1 MRPSSA
7 TRMADDLRQRRT
19 RLERFYR
26 EEVESFR
33 ATDRLSRD
41 TASALKTVCHA
52 LFWACALME
61 FHKKNTAGYVAF
73 RDSDP
78 AAGVIAGVRYG
89 RNRAIHQFPQL
100 LQITEGAQ
108 FPIKLPAPFFEISW
122 RLRSDLPP
130 PDPGHDD
137 LADEYERN
145 LQGRPVRFTF
155 DTLDQFFGRIEAFSN
170 LIKR

>member
-1 MRPSSA
+1 
-7 TRMADDLRQRRT
+7 MADALRQRRT

-73 RDSDP
+73 RDPDP

-108 FPIKLPAPFFEISW
+108 FPIKLPAPSSRYRGDYVATF
-122 RLRSDLPP
+122 RLRIPVTTISLMSMR
-130 PDPGHDD
+130 GTCKV
-137 LADEYERN
+137 
-145 LQGRPVRFTF
+145 GRC
-155 DTLDQFFGRIEAFSN
+155 A
-170 LIKR
+170 

>member
-1 MRPSSA
+1 
-7 TRMADDLRQRRT
+7 MADDLRQRRT

-26 EEVESFR
+26 EEVEFFR

-41 TASALKTVCHA
+41 TASALKRVCHA
-52 LFWACALME
+52 LLWACALME
-61 FHKKNTAGYVAF
+61 FHKTNTAGYVAF

-108 FPIKLPAPFFEISW
+108 FPIKFPAPFFEISW
-122 RLRSDLPP
+122 RPRSDLPA
-130 PDPGHDD
+130 PDPGRDD
-137 LADEYERN
+137 PVLADEYERN
-145 LQGRPVRFTF
+145 LQGLPVRFTF
-155 DTLDQFFGRIEAFSN
+155 DALDQFFERIEGLA
-170 LIKR
+170 I